1 MIFDNKTTSTTIAP
15 TGANVNALTCA
26 QVTGAGDAPASAK
39 LIAMDG
45 HIWSTEMNGMQ
56 CKRIKSAIQG
66 LSSGRQSD
74 AIANLR
80 TWEAD
85 GGLLNA
91 DIRNVVCTPFKSLT
105 TYLTDLAANIA
116 KLSLT
121 DNNTNTKA
129 ITDAD
134 NSTKALM
141 TATGCPTS

>member
-1 MIFDNKTTSTTIAP
+1 
-15 TGANVNALTCA
+15 
-26 QVTGAGDAPASAK
+26 
-39 LIAMDG
+39 MDG

-66 LSSGRQSD
+66 LSSGQDD

-80 TWEAD
+80 TWEDD

-91 DIRNVVCTPFKSLT
+91 DIRNVVCNPFESLT
-105 TYLTDLAANIA
+105 TYLIDLAANIA

-141 TATGCPTS
+141 TAAGCPTS